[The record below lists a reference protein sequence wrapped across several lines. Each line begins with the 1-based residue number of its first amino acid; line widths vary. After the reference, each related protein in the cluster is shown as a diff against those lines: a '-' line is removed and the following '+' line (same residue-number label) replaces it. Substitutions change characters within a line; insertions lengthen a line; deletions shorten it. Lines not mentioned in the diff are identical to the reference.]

1 MTKEKVSCKLGNSK
15 YTENTFK
22 ILRMRPVHPME
33 KQASSSLKRV
43 KTRMKILQSKTK
55 VKEITNPCRLGILIH
70 LLLGVKLKQSF

>member
-1 MTKEKVSCKLGNSK
+1 MTKEKVSCKLGN
-15 YTENTFK
+15 TCK

-55 VKEITNPCRLGILIH
+55 VKE
-70 LLLGVKLKQSF
+70 